1 MFHAPSDL
9 DIAARIGVSVTDVAL
24 YRGDTF
30 RLKDGSWL
38 IHFSFAMPREL
49 RQSLTGSFT
58 FLMKFEK
65 PGDRRLS
72 ELD

>member
-1 MFHAPSDL
+1 MVEAPSDL
-9 DIAARIGVSVTDVAL
+9 DIAGWIGVSETDVAL

-49 RQSLTGSFT
+49 RHSLTGSFT
-58 FLMKFEK
+58 LLVKAEN
-65 PGDRRLS
+65 PGDRRMS